1 MPTYNKGKKFLKEM
15 GKDVLRGIY
24 VVLFPAIVV
33 GYSCYVLAEYIRY
46 GDEGNPKDKGKTLPN
61 PWGIK

>member
-24 VVLFPAIVV
+24 VVLFPAVVV
-33 GYSCYVLAEYIRY
+33 GYCCYALAKYIRY
-46 GDEGNPKDKGKTLPN
+46 GDEGNPRDATH
-61 PWGIK
+61 